1 MGRGRGFARAKHPM
15 VFATQSPH
23 KVLAALSQA
32 SIILAENSEDQQLDV
47 ERFNEAFMMHAST
60 SPHYGIIASID
71 VATGMM
77 AGAPGRSLVQETL
90 DEALS
95 FRRAM
100 QQTAERLDED
110 QWWFDVWE
118 PEAAL
123 DADHL
128 LATDWTL
135 DSEAAWHGFGE
146 TADDYAMLDPIK
158 VTLLTP
164 GVEEHGRLAKSGI
177 PAALVTRFLA
187 ERGLVVEKTGLYSFL
202 ILFSLG
208 ITKGKWST
216 LVSELQE
223 FKRLYDSNAPLVTTL
238 PSIAQTGAYP
248 DAGLQD
254 LAQQLHRFYKEQ
266 RMVKVLRQMYTEL
279 PEIVM
284 RPADAYQHM
293 VKGEV
298 EMVPIDQL
306 AGRVSAVMLVPYPPG
321 IPVIMPG
328 ERFPNSS
335 AAIIEYLQVATL
347 QDHRFPGFE
356 SDIHG
361 LRPVAAQGQVTF
373 SVDCV
378 KEKA

>member
-1 MGRGRGFARAKHPM
+1 
-15 VFATQSPH
+15 
-23 KVLAALSQA
+23 
-32 SIILAENSEDQQLDV
+32 
-47 ERFNEAFMMHAST
+47 
-60 SPHYGIIASID
+60 
-71 VATGMM
+71 
-77 AGAPGRSLVQETL
+77 
-90 DEALS
+90 
-95 FRRAM
+95 
-100 QQTAERLDED
+100 
-110 QWWFDVWE
+110 
-118 PEAAL
+118 
-123 DADHL
+123 
-128 LATDWTL
+128 
-135 DSEAAWHGFGE
+135 
-146 TADDYAMLDPIK
+146 MLDPIK

-238 PSIAQTGAYP
+238 QGIAQTGAYP
-248 DAGLQD
+248 DAGLRD

-328 ERFPNSS
+328 ERFPTNS

-361 LRPVAAQGQVTF
+361 LRPVANQQQVTF
-373 SVDCV
+373 SVDCL